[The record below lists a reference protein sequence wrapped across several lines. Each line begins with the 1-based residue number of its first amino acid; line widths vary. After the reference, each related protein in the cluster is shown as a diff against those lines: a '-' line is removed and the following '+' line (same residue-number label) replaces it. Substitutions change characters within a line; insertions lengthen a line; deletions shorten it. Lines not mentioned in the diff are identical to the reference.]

1 MSDGLARFAAGE
13 VDTIVIA
20 GMGGELMARILGD
33 CDWIQNP
40 EITLILQP
48 MTAVRAFAAVFVGAG
63 LFFGKGSLLP
73 GRENTSI
80 R

>member
-48 MTAVRAFAAVFVGAG
+48 MTAVRALR
-63 LFFGKGSLLP
+63 LFLLEQGFSLEKEACC
-73 GRENTSI
+73 RKENTSI